1 MPRKPSCRSADD
13 DVIEQKEYVRPL
25 GASRAKHKTPRIAV
39 ENTGY
44 FIDEWCHPL
53 KQEPNAQKPEL
64 HDGV

>member
-1 MPRKPSCRSADD
+1 MPRKPSCRSAAD

-25 GASRAKHKTPRIAV
+25 GLAEPNTRIAV
-39 ENTGY
+39 ENIGY